1 MLIAQDEGGGEIARA
16 YTLNDLFDK
25 LRSTVPELEGKLME
39 AEAGEIH
46 ITIYY
51 SKED

>member
-1 MLIAQDEGGGEIARA
+1 MLIAQDELGEEIARA
-16 YTLNDLFDK
+16 YTLNDLLDK
-25 LRSTVPELEGKLME
+25 LRPVAPELEGKLME